1 MKVIQY
7 VNMNNCAIIPQ
18 VKNKDGELV
27 DSKLFTDLL
36 RLVNRDEAKR
46 IYILT
51 KSQEFKDW
59 FKNSKLVDENGEPRL
74 FYHRSKA
81 EFTEFAKISKSE
93 IRTNKLLA
101 LFDKGAGYGYY
112 FTPKIEYIN
121 GYGDFLYPVFISA
134 QKVVMSKG
142 DSQEE
147 FRRGDAIILDTDLDV
162 TESNFYELVVYKAKN
177 IKSIFNNGQFSSLT
191 NNMFNK
197 IGSETTGIKYKSSD
211 EVLADYSD
219 QTNEGILNSVINIT
233 NNESLKDIASLLIN
247 NKDKISNVNFSIQ
260 EESGMWLGKFYPN
273 EGAIEIN
280 VRKSLLDRTS
290 KEAYAEAIIHEYVHA
305 FTISALNNPKTDS
318 EIQFA
323 KDIDS
328 AYKAFKRTSDS
339 SLYGFTNQYEF
350 VAELMSNPRFVEQLG
365 AKNPSIF
372 NKIITAIK
380 NLLGINSNS
389 DVEKLI
395 RNTSNFINNSTPEL
409 IQDPNI
415 RPLEKRREGVIEEI
429 NTYASGRIDQLG
441 NIKPTERFM
450 LQVHKKMKFNI
461 GKINKKIADI
471 NKELKRIES
480 DYKKEVR
487 SISEDYTKSRNG
499 QYDEGYKNSPLYKTA
514 TTNYE
519 NEIQPLVS
527 QLTSYETQK
536 SELTKLLSDL
546 EVTPD
551 ITVNEANYITLAS
564 DELSAIAERVDS
576 YDLDTP
582 QGQSQL
588 AEDYL
593 FTRLVTKTHEIS
605 KLQESASSL
614 TTQLLENISKYISTI
629 SDQYLN
635 TSGLGEN
642 IKIDVESILET
653 NDDITHLGKLFEGF
667 GDYPRLEAQLIHNIT
682 MNGKEKARLASLNIG
697 QQIVDHMKNLQTWAK
712 RNKLTNLI
720 GQGSIRKAYA
730 FLVDENHL
738 GRLDLVKP
746 FTNSYYEEIN
756 NQFKIAYG
764 KESTEQKI
772 KDAKK
777 WLSENYYTKPTSGK
791 YINRKYIYIQNQSE
805 LKGFYD
811 FFKETMK
818 DNYSKLPDYIDLKN
832 EEKIPSLIRN
842 SFWEFFS
849 MRKDNIFKSTLLALK
864 TILIGQG
871 RAEFY
876 DEAGNPKAKFA
887 LSELSSDEMKLRMIG
902 EVRADIKSFDLGHV
916 LFEFTSFVN
925 DYSEMMEVLPKVRMI
940 QSVVETKEYVSQK
953 ENGIFGIK
961 KRTVV
966 GGQSRMYDA
975 INMYVDGKIK
985 GTEESPKW
993 RIGGGLIYDNEGNEV
1008 GKKSYYISDM
1018 IRSLIKYTRVLQLGF
1033 NPFSGINNVL
1043 AGLMGDMIE
1052 ASGGKYF
1059 TKGQL
1064 LKAISI
1070 YTSNTVTRGTDKL
1083 TGDKV
1088 SSKLALLS
1096 EYLQPLEEIGEWQD
1110 KRKLTL
1116 GSPTLVGKAVES
1128 ITSNAFI
1135 FQEAGEDFVQ
1145 KITMIA
1151 YLLNKKTPAGS
1162 SYWSMIDVKNGE
1174 LVYKNEDNFDTK
1186 EEVLKSRNT
1195 ILDINHAI
1203 HGNYSK
1209 DNASVYDGALLFD
1222 SALVFKKWMPYM
1234 IRTRFMAKRYN
1245 YRTGKTDEGF
1255 YRGGSRAIAKT
1266 FNNMLSYFESRF
1278 KNGKSLVFNKKTL
1291 TNEDIIGVKKIIA
1304 EGIMFLTF
1312 ATLAKI
1318 LMPPPDDEKDKF
1330 YIPDFWEHMNI
1341 SMWDSEREFDN
1352 VSGFGAIFTKSMIDS
1367 SKRLSSEAG
1376 QMYQPAFYVEAYQR
1390 WALWS
1395 TLTEGWDVIRE
1406 TFKVLMADDFDDP
1419 DLRYKSGPR
1428 KGSYRLGKEITDV
1441 VPYYKQIE
1449 RAKQNGKKTI
1459 EELNKY

>member
-1 MKVIQY
+1 MKS
-7 VNMNNCAIIPQ
+7 CAIVPTI
-18 VKNKDGELV
+18 KLKDGRLV

-36 RLVNRDEAKR
+36 SVTGSRDEAKR
-46 IYILT
+46 LYVAAKKNKYSDDT
-51 KSQEFKDW
+51 SAQEIIDKFRTYETFYDRVE
-59 FKNSKLVDENGEPRL
+59 FSNLYNGK
-74 FYHRSKA
+74 KA
-81 EFTEFAKISKSE
+81 EQVIEGVLKNTTNPLLIKVGENLLKNISK
-93 IRTNKLLA
+93 I
-101 LFDKGAGYGYY
+101 
-112 FTPKIEYIN
+112 
-121 GYGDFLYPVFISA
+121 DFVKFRLTA
-134 QKVVMSKG
+134 QLE
-142 DSQEE
+142 DNNPA
-147 FRRGDAIILDTDLDV
+147 RYDA
-162 TESNFYELVVYKAKN
+162 N
-177 IKSIFNNGQFSSLT
+177 
-191 NNMFNK
+191 
-197 IGSETTGIKYKSSD
+197 TGLI
-211 EVLADYSD
+211 V
-219 QTNEGILNSVINIT
+219 LNS
-233 NNESLKDIASLLIN
+233 
-247 NKDKISNVNFSIQ
+247 NKSN
-260 EESGMWLGKFYPN
+260 KFYKESWN
-273 EGAIEIN
+273 E
-280 VRKSLLDRTS
+280 
-290 KEAYAEAIIHEYVHA
+290 YIIHELVHA
-305 FTISALNNPKTDS
+305 YTVSGLAEPTTEAEK
-318 EIQFA
+318 QFNIETKSIYSILERSKIRDA
-323 KDIDS
+323 
-328 AYKAFKRTSDS
+328 
-339 SLYGFTNQYEF
+339 YGFTNRYEF
-350 VAELMSNPRFVEQLG
+350 IAEFLSNKDFRNELQFKQ
-365 AKNPSIF
+365 PSLL
-372 NKIITAIK
+372 IK
-380 NLLGINSNS
+380 LINTFKKLLGIEVKS
-389 DVEKLI
+389 DIDIL
-395 RNTSNFINNSTPEL
+395 TDQMFNFINQSSPRIVEG
-409 IQDPNI
+409 DF
-415 RPLEKRREGVIEEI
+415 RPLDKRREGVIEEI

-461 GKINKKIADI
+461 GKINKKITDI
-471 NKELKRIES
+471 NKELKRIEV

-487 SISEDYTKSRNG
+487 SISEDYTRSRDG

-514 TTNYE
+514 ITNYE

-536 SELTKLLSDL
+536 LELSKLLSDL
-546 EVTPD
+546 EITPD
-551 ITVNEANYITLAS
+551 ITINEANYITLAS
-564 DELSAIAERVDS
+564 DELSAIAERVNS

-697 QQIVDHMKNLQTWAK
+697 QQIVDHMKNLQNWAK

-730 FLVDENHL
+730 FLVAENHL

-746 FTNSYYEEIN
+746 FTMLYYSEVNE
-756 NQFKIAYG
+756 QFKIAYG
-764 KESTEQKI
+764 KSHKEETVKR
-772 KDAKK
+772 AKK
-777 WLSENYYTKPTSGK
+777 WLAENYYTKPTGGG
-791 YINRKYIYIQNQSE
+791 YINSEYNYIQSQPE
-805 LKGFYD
+805 LKAFYD

-1018 IRSLIKYTRVLQLGF
+1018 VRSLIKYTRVLQLGF

-1059 TKGQL
+1059 TKVQL

-1116 GSPTLVGKAVES
+1116 GSPTLIGKAVES
-1128 ITSNAFI
+1128 VTSNAFI

-1312 ATLAKI
+1312 ATLSKI

-1341 SMWDSEREFDN
+1341 SMWDSEKEFDN